1 MGIKSLKSKNTKLS
15 LLSLSLL
22 PIRRRPHTPPASN
35 IVGRQP
41 SSSVRRPLVS
51 ILAVSQMDT
60 STGGDGSSNK
70 NSSSTASTKGV
81 GVKQKTDIA
90 WNYFEELIE
99 ENGSKVFRC
108 LFCAKVYK
116 GGGINRMKQ
125 HLAGITGQISRCLK
139 VPFDVREKI
148 QNNLTEFNLNKL
160 EKKKA
165 YASVG
170 MTFHENRDTNNV
182 VQNDAPLN
190 TMDELTRSG
199 SGGPVRVASVD
210 DYFAPRTVAGA
221 QPGIKAALA
230 GKEALHRA
238 QLMVAK
244 FFYDAG
250 FAFNAA
256 HSPYYQASYSAAA
269 AIGPGFVVPSYHAL
283 RTHLLAD
290 CKRECQLLVEG
301 YCETWAKHGCTLMS
315 DGWTDKRGR
324 TLINFLVYC
333 SRGLCF
339 IKSVDATKE
348 IKTAKVLFKMFD
360 EVIKWIGVDNVVQ
373 VVTDNASNYLKC
385 GKVIHRTYP
394 HIYWTPCAAHCINLI
409 LKDIAALPHVSELF
423 AKASKISVFVYNHQP
438 VLNWLKA
445 REGWKEIVRPA
456 VTRFATH
463 FEVLKST
470 FAHRA
475 DLRALFG
482 SEFYIADSSSSTQK
496 AMNVEKIVLDNMF
509 WGDCLEIVKVVTP
522 IMKLLRFVDS
532 DEKPSLG
539 YVYKGMALI
548 IEGIKNIYPDNES
561 KYKPY
566 TDIVEKRVDKH
577 FRGDMHRAAYYFN
590 PALAY
595 NHRAVLWS

>member
-1 MGIKSLKSKNTKLS
+1 
-15 LLSLSLL
+15 
-22 PIRRRPHTPPASN
+22 
-35 IVGRQP
+35 
-41 SSSVRRPLVS
+41 
-51 ILAVSQMDT
+51 MDT

-90 WNYFEELIE
+90 WNYFEDLID
-99 ENGSKVFRC
+99 ENGNKVFRC

-125 HLAGITGQISRCLK
+125 HLAGIPGQISRCLK
-139 VPFDVREKI
+139 VPYDVREKI
-148 QNNLTEFNLNKL
+148 QNNLTEFNLNKI

-165 YASVG
+165 DASVG
-170 MTFHENRDTNNV
+170 MTFHENRDINDV
-182 VQNDAPLN
+182 VQNDAPVN
-190 TMDELTRSG
+190 TMNELTRSG
-199 SGGPVRVASVD
+199 SSGP
-210 DYFAPRTVAGA
+210 
-221 QPGIKAALA
+221 
-230 GKEALHRA
+230 
-238 QLMVAK
+238 
-244 FFYDAG
+244 
-250 FAFNAA
+250 
-256 HSPYYQASYSAAA
+256 
-269 AIGPGFVVPSYHAL
+269 
-283 RTHLLAD
+283 
-290 CKRECQLLVEG
+290 
-301 YCETWAKHGCTLMS
+301 
-315 DGWTDKRGR
+315 
-324 TLINFLVYC
+324 
-333 SRGLCF
+333 
-339 IKSVDATKE
+339 
-348 IKTAKVLFKMFD
+348 
-360 EVIKWIGVDNVVQ
+360 
-373 VVTDNASNYLKC
+373 
-385 GKVIHRTYP
+385 
-394 HIYWTPCAAHCINLI
+394 
-409 LKDIAALPHVSELF
+409 
-423 AKASKISVFVYNHQP
+423 
-438 VLNWLKA
+438 A

-539 YVYKGMALI
+539 YVYKGMTLI

-566 TDIVEKRVDKH
+566 IDIVEKWFDKH

-595 NHRAVLWS
+595 DRTATPIEFVKPAVLNLFELKTYCTDGMAAVKELKIYEEAKGSFGRELAIRGRSELHPGNSVMAKDHYNTEKLNTDPFDSEWISSTDFWVLDDQGSTPTPELNYEDLMAALDEEMGRTTIGADEGTSRKRRRTEDDAMSSTGSDSEDVADIGDEVAQAENLMDTGPSGVGRDDQDTRYLFDDTSLF

>member
-1 MGIKSLKSKNTKLS
+1 GIKSLNQKTLHLDSLLS
-15 LLSLSLL
+15 RYSACRSTLSLSLL
-22 PIRRRPHTPPASN
+22 HQRSLHTIRPDSLPAGSQ
-35 IVGRQP
+35 G
-41 SSSVRRPLVS
+41 SSVRRRLVSVRRRLVS

-60 STGGDGSSNK
+60 STGGNGSSNK

-90 WNYFEELIE
+90 WNYFEELVE

-165 YASVG
+165 DASVG

-230 GKEALHRA
+230 GKEALH
-238 QLMVAK
+238 
-244 FFYDAG
+244 
-250 FAFNAA
+250 
-256 HSPYYQASYSAAA
+256 
-269 AIGPGFVVPSYHAL
+269 
-283 RTHLLAD
+283 
-290 CKRECQLLVEG
+290 
-301 YCETWAKHGCTLMS
+301 
-315 DGWTDKRGR
+315 
-324 TLINFLVYC
+324 
-333 SRGLCF
+333 
-339 IKSVDATKE
+339 
-348 IKTAKVLFKMFD
+348 
-360 EVIKWIGVDNVVQ
+360 
-373 VVTDNASNYLKC
+373 
-385 GKVIHRTYP
+385 
-394 HIYWTPCAAHCINLI
+394 
-409 LKDIAALPHVSELF
+409 
-423 AKASKISVFVYNHQP
+423 
-438 VLNWLKA
+438 
-445 REGWKEIVRPA
+445 
-456 VTRFATH
+456 
-463 FEVLKST
+463 
-470 FAHRA
+470 
-475 DLRALFG
+475 

-595 NHRAVLWS
+595 NHTGSPMELVKSAVLNLFELKTYCTDGMAAVKELKIYEEAKGSFGRELAIRGRSELHPDVWWSTFGDSAPNLQKIAIRLLSQTSTSSGCERNWSVFERIHTDRRNKLEEDKLCDLVFVNYNLKLKNRDHYCNIPILINRFDLKSWSVPC

>member
-1 MGIKSLKSKNTKLS
+1 
-15 LLSLSLL
+15 
-22 PIRRRPHTPPASN
+22 
-35 IVGRQP
+35 
-41 SSSVRRPLVS
+41 
-51 ILAVSQMDT
+51 
-60 STGGDGSSNK
+60 
-70 NSSSTASTKGV
+70 
-81 GVKQKTDIA
+81 
-90 WNYFEELIE
+90 
-99 ENGSKVFRC
+99 
-108 LFCAKVYK
+108 
-116 GGGINRMKQ
+116 
-125 HLAGITGQISRCLK
+125 
-139 VPFDVREKI
+139 
-148 QNNLTEFNLNKL
+148 
-160 EKKKA
+160 
-165 YASVG
+165 
-170 MTFHENRDTNNV
+170 
-182 VQNDAPLN
+182 
-190 TMDELTRSG
+190 
-199 SGGPVRVASVD
+199 
-210 DYFAPRTVAGA
+210 
-221 QPGIKAALA
+221 
-230 GKEALHRA
+230 
-238 QLMVAK
+238 
-244 FFYDAG
+244 
-250 FAFNAA
+250 
-256 HSPYYQASYSAAA
+256 
-269 AIGPGFVVPSYHAL
+269 
-283 RTHLLAD
+283 
-290 CKRECQLLVEG
+290 
-301 YCETWAKHGCTLMS
+301 MS

-385 GKVIHRTYP
+385 
-394 HIYWTPCAAHCINLI
+394 AM
-409 LKDIAALPHVSELF
+409 PHVSELF

-438 VLNWLKA
+438 ILNWLKA

-496 AMNVEKIVLDNMF
+496 AMNVEKIILDNMF

-566 TDIVEKRVDKH
+566 IDIVEKRFDKH
-577 FRGDMHRAAYYFN
+577 FRGDMHRVAYYFN

-595 NHRAVLWS
+595 DRTDTPIEFVKSAVLNLFELKTYCTDGMAAVKELKIYEEAKGSFGRELAILGRSVLHPGNSVIAKLLYRCACTSILSF

>member
-1 MGIKSLKSKNTKLS
+1 MWYV
-15 LLSLSLL
+15 
-22 PIRRRPHTPPASN
+22 AWM
-35 IVGRQP
+35 
-41 SSSVRRPLVS
+41 
-51 ILAVSQMDT
+51 LAVSQMDT

-90 WNYFEELIE
+90 WNYFEELVE

-125 HLAGITGQISRCLK
+125 HLAGITGQISRSLK

-165 YASVG
+165 DASVG

-210 DYFAPRTVAGA
+210 DYFSPRTVAGA

-290 CKRECQLLVEG
+290 CKRECQLLS
-301 YCETWAKHGCTLMS
+301 L
-315 DGWTDKRGR
+315 GR
-324 TLINFLVYC
+324 TTIGADEGT
-333 SRGLCF
+333 SRKRRRTEDDVLSSTGSDF
-339 IKSVDATKE
+339 EDAAD
-348 IKTAKVLFKMFD
+348 IGD
-360 EVIKWIGVDNVVQ
+360 EVAQAENHMDTGPSGVGQDDQ
-373 VVTDNASNYLKC
+373 DTRYLFDD
-385 GKVIHRTYP
+385 T
-394 HIYWTPCAAHCINLI
+394 
-409 LKDIAALPHVSELF
+409 SLF
-423 AKASKISVFVYNHQP
+423 
-438 VLNWLKA
+438 
-445 REGWKEIVRPA
+445 
-456 VTRFATH
+456 
-463 FEVLKST
+463 
-470 FAHRA
+470 
-475 DLRALFG
+475 
-482 SEFYIADSSSSTQK
+482 
-496 AMNVEKIVLDNMF
+496 
-509 WGDCLEIVKVVTP
+509 
-522 IMKLLRFVDS
+522 
-532 DEKPSLG
+532 
-539 YVYKGMALI
+539 
-548 IEGIKNIYPDNES
+548 
-561 KYKPY
+561 
-566 TDIVEKRVDKH
+566 
-577 FRGDMHRAAYYFN
+577 
-590 PALAY
+590 
-595 NHRAVLWS
+595 

>member
-1 MGIKSLKSKNTKLS
+1 GIKSLNQKTLHLDSLLS
-15 LLSLSLL
+15 RYSACRSTLSLSLL
-22 PIRRRPHTPPASN
+22 HQRSLHTIRPDSLPAGSQ
-35 IVGRQP
+35 G
-41 SSSVRRPLVS
+41 SSVRRRLVSVRRRLVS

-60 STGGDGSSNK
+60 STGGNGSSNK

-90 WNYFEELIE
+90 WNYFEELVE

-165 YASVG
+165 DASVG

-230 GKEALHRA
+230 GKEALH
-238 QLMVAK
+238 
-244 FFYDAG
+244 
-250 FAFNAA
+250 
-256 HSPYYQASYSAAA
+256 
-269 AIGPGFVVPSYHAL
+269 
-283 RTHLLAD
+283 
-290 CKRECQLLVEG
+290 
-301 YCETWAKHGCTLMS
+301 
-315 DGWTDKRGR
+315 
-324 TLINFLVYC
+324 
-333 SRGLCF
+333 
-339 IKSVDATKE
+339 
-348 IKTAKVLFKMFD
+348 
-360 EVIKWIGVDNVVQ
+360 
-373 VVTDNASNYLKC
+373 
-385 GKVIHRTYP
+385 
-394 HIYWTPCAAHCINLI
+394 
-409 LKDIAALPHVSELF
+409 
-423 AKASKISVFVYNHQP
+423 
-438 VLNWLKA
+438 
-445 REGWKEIVRPA
+445 
-456 VTRFATH
+456 
-463 FEVLKST
+463 
-470 FAHRA
+470 
-475 DLRALFG
+475 

-595 NHRAVLWS
+595 NHTGSPMELVKSAVLNLFELKTYCTDGMAAVKELKIYEEAKGSFGRELAIRGRSELHPDVWWSTFGDSAPNLQKIAIRLLSQTSTSSGCERNWSVFERIHTDRRNKLEEDKLCDLVFVNYNLKLKNSFSFQVRVVRVSELKFRSFLVCRGSICCWRGGDS